1 MPRNVYLTGEYL
13 EKNPEWHSG
22 EAPWKAKYIL
32 RMLSINQL
40 TPRTIGEVGCGT
52 GEVLRQL
59 QLQMD
64 PECVFTGYDI
74 SPQAIE
80 LSQSRQN
87 AKLQCHLADAC
98 KEQDECF
105 DLLLILDVL
114 EHLEDYFSFL
124 RQVRSLGRYKLFHF
138 PLDLSM
144 QTVLRKD
151 GLMKRRRMYG
161 HLHYFTKD
169 LALQCLT
176 DEEYRV
182 LNWFYAPRQIEL
194 ATAPLEKVL
203 RWPRILS
210 FAIHEDIASRLLGGF
225 SLFVLAE

>member
-13 EKNPEWHSG
+13 EKNPEWHAD

-32 RMLSINQL
+32 RMLANNQV
-40 TPRTIGEVGCGT
+40 TPHTIGEVGCGT

-59 QLQMD
+59 QLRMD
-64 PECVFTGYDI
+64 PECTFTGYDI

-87 AKLQCHLADAC
+87 ARLHCRLLDPCAESDVS
-98 KEQDECF
+98 F

-124 RQVRSLGRYKLFHF
+124 RKVRCLGDYKLFHF
-138 PLDLSM
+138 PLDLSL

-169 LALQCLT
+169 LALQCLM
-176 DEEYRV
+176 DEEYKV

-194 ATAPLEKVL
+194 AAAPLEKVL

-210 FAIHEDIASRLLGGF
+210 FAIHEDIAARVLGGF
-225 SLFVLAE
+225 SLFVLAK